1 MADPTPLILSR
12 TESETPSGIRRVEG
26 DEKYIPPSSS
36 SSTLDETIEQCLGDF
51 GWAQFFQ
58 AALVSVAWVFDAQQ
72 TFVSVFTDAQPTWHL
87 TTTTGGGDTM
97 MMICQL
103 PRNSWAWDMP
113 IDTSIISEWSL
124 ECAGSIMT
132 GLPASSFF
140 MGCLT
145 GGFILATLADS
156 SSLGRK
162 NMLLLS
168 CLLMSLAGLSTVFF
182 STNIWIYSALSFV
195 SGFGRSTIGTCAL
208 VLSTELV
215 GKRWRPQVGIIGFI
229 CFTLGFLSLP
239 AIAYFNRGSSWRLL
253 YLWTCVPAIF
263 YCVLFHFLALESPRW
278 LFLRGRKQEFL
289 ATLKT
294 LATPAKRSSMTTSID
309 DDDDD
314 DIEQVQVV
322 EEESCKDKDKA
333 KDKDDVVV
341 VVGGVYLY
349 SAMKMLLEKS
359 WALKRLLAVM
369 VIGFGIGMV
378 YYGMPLG
385 VGSLALNL
393 YLSTTFNALS
403 ELPASLVTFL
413 LVGRLNRKGSLLGF
427 TTLSGMC
434 SVMCSFLVVVMR
446 SSDDD
451 YNNNNNGQGQGD
463 KMMTSSWCW
472 WWKGFQIGLEMIS
485 FFSACTAFNVL
496 LIYTIE
502 LFPTCVR
509 NSAMSMV
516 RQALVLGGVFS
527 PVLVAAGR
535 NNSGLLSYGVFGV
548 TIGLC
553 GLFVTFLPETRGH
566 TICDTMDEEE
576 PQT

>member
-72 TFVSVFTDAQPTWHL
+72 TFVSVFTDAQPAWHL

-140 MGCLT
+140 MGCLA

-182 STNIWIYSALSFV
+182 STNIWIYSALRFV

-215 GKRWRPQVGIIGFI
+215 RFIHGARWE
-229 CFTLGFLSLP
+229 TLATP
-239 AIAYFNRGSSWRLL
+239 
-253 YLWTCVPAIF
+253 
-263 YCVLFHFLALESPRW
+263 ALESPRW

-294 LATPAKRSSMTTSID
+294 LATPAKRSSLTTSID

-322 EEESCKDKDKA
+322 EEESFKDKE
-333 KDKDDVVV
+333 KDDVVV
-341 VVGGVYLY
+341 VVGGLYLY

-378 YYGMPLG
+378 YYRMPLG

-393 YLSTTFNALS
+393 YLSTTLNALS

-446 SSDDD
+446 SCDDD
-451 YNNNNNGQGQGD
+451 YNIVIIMERD
-463 KMMTSSWCW
+463 
-472 WWKGFQIGLEMIS
+472 
-485 FFSACTAFNVL
+485 
-496 LIYTIE
+496 
-502 LFPTCVR
+502 R
-509 NSAMSMV
+509 D
-516 RQALVLGGVFS
+516 R
-527 PVLVAAGR
+527 
-535 NNSGLLSYGVFGV
+535 
-548 TIGLC
+548 
-553 GLFVTFLPETRGH
+553 ETR
-566 TICDTMDEEE
+566 
-576 PQT
+576 

>member
-140 MGCLT
+140 MGCLA

-182 STNIWIYSALSFV
+182 STNIWIYSALRFV

-278 LFLRGRKQEFL
+278 LCLRGRKQEFL

-294 LATPAKRSSMTTSID
+294 LATPAKRSS
-309 DDDDD
+309 
-314 DIEQVQVV
+314 
-322 EEESCKDKDKA
+322 
-333 KDKDDVVV
+333 
-341 VVGGVYLY
+341 L
-349 SAMKMLLEKS
+349 
-359 WALKRLLAVM
+359 
-369 VIGFGIGMV
+369 
-378 YYGMPLG
+378 
-385 VGSLALNL
+385 
-393 YLSTTFNALS
+393 
-403 ELPASLVTFL
+403 
-413 LVGRLNRKGSLLGF
+413 
-427 TTLSGMC
+427 
-434 SVMCSFLVVVMR
+434 
-446 SSDDD
+446 
-451 YNNNNNGQGQGD
+451 
-463 KMMTSSWCW
+463 MTSSWCW
-472 WWKGFQIGLEMIS
+472 WWRAFQIGLEMIS

-502 LFPTCVR
+502 LFPTCVICP
-509 NSAMSMV
+509 
-516 RQALVLGGVFS
+516 RQ
-527 PVLVAAGR
+527 
-535 NNSGLLSYGVFGV
+535 
-548 TIGLC
+548 
-553 GLFVTFLPETRGH
+553 RGH
-566 TICDTMDEEE
+566 TNFGFTWFSHELPPILSHSQFQKDFLVMNVLSD
-576 PQT
+576 

>member
-72 TFVSVFTDAQPTWHL
+72 TFVSVFTDAQPAWHL

-140 MGCLT
+140 MGCFA
-145 GGFILATLADS
+145 GGFILATLTDSRASPALRQCSSPPTSGSTQPSDLLAALAVPPLEPSLSFYPRS
-156 SSLGRK
+156 SSGNAGDPRSV
-162 NMLLLS
+162 LLASFASPLAFYPYQP
-168 CLLMSLAGLSTVFF
+168 SLTSIG
-182 STNIWIYSALSFV
+182 ALH
-195 SGFGRSTIGTCAL
+195 GGYCI
-208 VLSTELV
+208 
-215 GKRWRPQVGIIGFI
+215 
-229 CFTLGFLSLP
+229 
-239 AIAYFNRGSSWRLL
+239 RGHLDD
-253 YLWTCVPAIF
+253 V
-263 YCVLFHFLALESPRW
+263 
-278 LFLRGRKQEFL
+278 
-289 ATLKT
+289 
-294 LATPAKRSSMTTSID
+294 TSID

-314 DIEQVQVV
+314 DSEQVQVV
-322 EEESCKDKDKA
+322 EEESCKDKE
-333 KDKDDVVV
+333 KDDVVV
-341 VVGGVYLY
+341 VVGGLYLY
-349 SAMKMLLEKS
+349 WAMKMLLEKS

-378 YYGMPLG
+378 YYRMPLG

-413 LVGRLNRKGSLLGF
+413 VVGRLNRKGSLLGF

-446 SSDDD
+446 SCDDD
-451 YNNNNNGQGQGD
+451 YNS
-463 KMMTSSWCW
+463 K
-472 WWKGFQIGLEMIS
+472 
-485 FFSACTAFNVL
+485 
-496 LIYTIE
+496 
-502 LFPTCVR
+502 
-509 NSAMSMV
+509 
-516 RQALVLGGVFS
+516 
-527 PVLVAAGR
+527 
-535 NNSGLLSYGVFGV
+535 
-548 TIGLC
+548 
-553 GLFVTFLPETRGH
+553 
-566 TICDTMDEEE
+566 
-576 PQT
+576 